1 MQIQTS
7 HIKSVQ
13 NLKLQDESILVFSLL
28 FLIGYAFIFY
38 IILIYQWNN
47 IDEKTSWDI
56 YGRNVDG
63 EWFPISVLETRRGQE
78 FPGFDS
84 RGD

>member
-47 IDEKTSWDI
+47 IDEKTS
-56 YGRNVDG
+56 
-63 EWFPISVLETRRGQE
+63 
-78 FPGFDS
+78 
-84 RGD
+84 